1 MYLSDSRER
10 CTKPSSWCRD
20 LLNWTPKGKGPMN
33 SVLVES
39 LEESF
44 FFENAVYVF
53 FYFLHTF
60 MKYYNMGQ
68 KMT

>member
-1 MYLSDSRER
+1 MEIKNSCQIPEKGVRNQV
-10 CTKPSSWCRD
+10 
-20 LLNWTPKGKGPMN
+20 LLNWTPKEKGPMN

>member
-1 MYLSDSRER
+1 
-10 CTKPSSWCRD
+10 
-20 LLNWTPKGKGPMN
+20 MN
-33 SVLVES
+33 SVLDES
-39 LEESF
+39 LEESFFF